1 MSPKITICIPTFNRS
16 DLLDQAL
23 QSVAMQTVKPYEVL
37 IVDNA
42 STDNTKDVVKK
53 YEMYGFR
60 YIENKTNVG
69 MVENWNVGI
78 RNARGDYI
86 SFLHN
91 DDLIAPTWYK
101 EWSDVISQHSA
112 RFYTS
117 SIAIIDQ
124 FNKPLYSCHTFTQS
138 KLIPK
143 DRVFREFWTHLS
155 PAIAPT
161 AASVYDI
168 TLFKDVGMFDAS
180 KGTEA
185 DVIKFLEIF
194 SISDMYYLDKL
205 LFTYRSHPA
214 QGFDKVAQTKSLE
227 RELQR
232 LDNYFSILAS
242 FYSSHFGA
250 KKEYRYFVQY
260 PVFMTF
266 APAVLYLAKMDLEKV
281 KGYYK
286 TLIKHFPTFF
296 NEAGDWAVFIRIFIF
311 FIGRAL
317 FGKYISGQD
326 RKQLEW
332 LFQIT
337 SSSNSSRT

>member
-124 FNKPLYSCHTFTQS
+124 FNKPDTRNFVFVGLAPNRFGLGFHAGNAVEHCDGTVEHSQRTLYFNGKVDVTGRVDNVDGVVFPETSCSGSGNGNAALFFLLHPVHGSFALMNFANFVIFTGIKKNAFGNS
-138 KLIPK
+138 GFTGI
-143 DRVFREFWTHLS
+143 
-155 PAIAPT
+155 
-161 AASVYDI
+161 
-168 TLFKDVGMFDAS
+168 DVGND
-180 KGTEA
+180 TN
-185 DVIKFLEIF
+185 I
-194 SISDMYYLDKL
+194 
-205 LFTYRSHPA
+205 
-214 QGFDKVAQTKSLE
+214 
-227 RELQR
+227 
-232 LDNYFSILAS
+232 
-242 FYSSHFGA
+242 
-250 KKEYRYFVQY
+250 
-260 PVFMTF
+260 
-266 APAVLYLAKMDLEKV
+266 
-281 KGYYK
+281 
-286 TLIKHFPTFF
+286 
-296 NEAGDWAVFIRIFIF
+296 
-311 FIGRAL
+311 
-317 FGKYISGQD
+317 
-326 RKQLEW
+326 
-332 LFQIT
+332 
-337 SSSNSSRT
+337 SNSFKRICACHD

>member
-1 MSPKITICIPTFNRS
+1 MTPRISICIPTFNRA

-23 QSVAMQTVKPYEVL
+23 QSVAHQTVKPYDVL

-42 STDNTKDVVKK
+42 STDNTAEIIKK
-53 YEMYGFR
+53 YERYGFR
-60 YIENKTNVG
+60 YIRNETNVG

-78 RNARGDYI
+78 RNAKGEYI

-91 DDLIAPTWYK
+91 DDLIAPTWY
-101 EWSDVISQHSA
+101 EDWSQTIEQNRA

-124 FNKPLYSCHTFTQS
+124 YNTPLYSCHTFTQS

-143 DRVFREFWTHLS
+143 DRVFSEFWTHLS

-161 AASVYDI
+161 AASIYDI
-168 TLFKDVGMFDAS
+168 TLFKDIGMFDAT

-185 DVIKFLEIF
+185 DVIKFLEVF
-194 SISDMYYLDKL
+194 SISDVYYLDKL

-227 RELQR
+227 RELAR
-232 LDNYFSILAS
+232 LDNYFSILKD
-242 FYSSHFGA
+242 FYESQFTSGQDKRF
-250 KKEYRYFVQY
+250 FIQY
-260 PVFMTF
+260 PVSMTY
-266 APAVLYLAKMDLEKV
+266 APAMLYLAKMDIKKV

-286 TLIKHFPTFF
+286 TLTKHFPAFF
-296 NEAGDWAVFIRIFIF
+296 NKAGDWAIFIRIFIF

-317 FGKYISGQD
+317 FGKYISGKD
-326 RKQLEW
+326 KQQLSW
-332 LFQIT
+332 LNEIHM
-337 SSSNSSRT
+337 SS